1 MLVMHLYMRAL
12 SYELVVL
19 FATFDLCIGYSVA
32 YSDSAIVEFRKRKC
46 KASDIISGVDLTNP
60 QTESLSFTNHKCNT
74 FILMSPKKQEEAIT
88 SSCLI
93 LATPLAT
100 VNAR

>member
-1 MLVMHLYMRAL
+1 MLLMHLYMRAL

-46 KASDIISGVDLTNP
+46 KASDIISGVD
-60 QTESLSFTNHKCNT
+60 
-74 FILMSPKKQEEAIT
+74 
-88 SSCLI
+88 
-93 LATPLAT
+93 
-100 VNAR
+100 